1 MDLRQLKY
9 FVTVAE
15 ELSFVRAARRLH
27 MSQPPLSHQIKSLEE
42 ELGVELL
49 FRTQR
54 EVKLT
59 DAGRVFLR
67 ESRDLLERAQA
78 VAHRTRQAAGGEEA
92 TLRVGMAT
100 SALFHVLPEL
110 QRRLAARFPRM
121 EITVTDMNS
130 DEQVRSLAVD
140 RIDLGFIHARKDL
153 RGLQSLPVVVD
164 GFAIALPAAHP
175 LAAHA
180 SLGLRDLE
188 PQPLVAFSR
197 EHAPALFDALVAS
210 CRQEGFS
217 PRIAH
222 VARHPVSLLQMV
234 RIGLGVS
241 IVPRAYAAEG
251 MPGLVFRELPPIAG
265 RLQID
270 AIWRQGNPAPGLAK
284 VISEILRD
292 FQHGRSDDAHASCS
306 GDHGR
311 AEQGA

>member
-27 MSQPPLSHQIKSLEE
+27 MSQPPLSHQIKALEE

-49 FRTQR
+49 FRNQR
-54 EVKLT
+54 EVRLT

-92 TLRVGMAT
+92 TLRIGMAT

-110 QRRLAARFPRM
+110 LRRMAIRFPHM
-121 EITVTDMNS
+121 DIALTDMNS

-140 RIDLGFIHARKDL
+140 RIDLGFIHDRKDL
-153 RGLQSLPVVVD
+153 RGLQSLPVVID
-164 GFAIALPAAHP
+164 TFAIALPATHR
-175 LAAHA
+175 LAEHA
-180 SLGLRDLE
+180 ALRLRDLE
-188 PQPLVAFSR
+188 GERVVAFSR
-197 EHAPALFDALVAS
+197 EHAPALFDALIAS
-210 CRQEGFS
+210 CQQEGFS

-222 VARHPVSLLQMV
+222 VARHPASLLQMV
-234 RIGLGVS
+234 RMGLGVS
-241 IVPRAYAAEG
+241 IVPRAYAAEPT
-251 MPGLVFRELPPIAG
+251 PGLVFRQLPPMAG

-270 AIWRQGNPAPGLAK
+270 AIWREGNPAPGLAK
-284 VISEILRD
+284 VVNEVLPD
-292 FQHGRSDDAHASCS
+292 FRHGHERELGLSGPGDDA
-306 GDHGR
+306 GI
-311 AEQGA
+311 EQGA